1 MQYYAS
7 KMYISIEICSNNDY
21 ALSAYLHRNCICH
34 RDLKPENILL
44 SEHGIA
50 KISDFGQSYYFEE
63 EKRMSNFHQS
73 SGNLTMGNNS
83 YNAGSSRIQ
92 NSTPPK
98 LTRYDT
104 DSALEMSRM
113 SSSGLLKNKEG
124 TMPFW
129 SPEMCS
135 GSKSYSGYS
144 SDMWAAGICLYIFAS
159 GRMPFYSESHSDLSR
174 LISDN
179 ANVPLGPELPF
190 SETLKSLL
198 SFILQKDPNDRAGVG
213 ECLRHDF
220 CRDARQKRIKMLGMS
235 SLDDNS
241 EIHQDDTRKTSSI
254 VRFAKT
260 VQTKVSSYAKEVVT
274 ATPKLLHRISTI
286 SHKSSNDE

>member
-1 MQYYAS
+1 MC
-7 KMYISIEICSNNDY
+7 ISIDICSNNDY

-63 EKRMSNFHQS
+63 EKRMSNVHQS
-73 SGNLTMGNNS
+73 SGDLTMCNNS

-174 LISDN
+174 LISHN

-190 SETLKSLL
+190 SDTLRSLL

-220 CRDARQKRIKMLGMS
+220 CRDARHKRIKMLGMS
-235 SLDDNS
+235 SLDDKL